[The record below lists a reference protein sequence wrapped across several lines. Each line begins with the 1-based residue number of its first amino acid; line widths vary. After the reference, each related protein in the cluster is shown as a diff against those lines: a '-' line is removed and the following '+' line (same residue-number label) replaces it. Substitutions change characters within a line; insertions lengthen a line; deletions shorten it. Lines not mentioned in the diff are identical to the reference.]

1 VRILNEDHTKRYRTH
16 QGIFSK
22 IYQQFIIRYVI
33 KMKILIYMPFASW
46 IPHLGTDLEIA
57 AKHLDVGDEV
67 HIIQCSGDLS
77 SCEPNPSHKKFR
89 CIACKYQR
97 DKGLSLINLPDQNRH
112 ELALNNFYRCL
123 DLPDFHSIEEL
134 NSFKINNVDIG
145 MAVASTLISMTRD
158 PNPNVSKFKKYIHE
172 NILMSNSIYNAIKYH
187 LQQIEP
193 DIFYLFNGRFAAIRP
208 ALRAAQDLGIKTFVH
223 ERSGNPQKY
232 TLSEDTYPHDI
243 KYKKSIIKNFWD
255 NVRPDNEKEEI
266 AKQWF
271 IDRRRGKDQ
280 GWYSFTKSQK
290 KRKMPDGFD
299 ASKRNVSIYVSSE
312 DEFAAI
318 GDWQNPIYK
327 NQTDAINAIINADL
341 DKDIRFYIRVHPNL
355 KGVDNSQTRELS
367 ELKSINSTVI
377 SADSNIDTYELMDA
391 CEKII
396 TFGSTMGIESVYWG
410 KPSILAG
417 RSLYEDLGGCY
428 IPKGNEELIDLID
441 SRLNPLSNIGALKY
455 GYFQSLAGIP
465 YKYYNPDSLFKGKFK
480 GIDLSYSV
488 NTKMKI
494 IIKCIREICPITN

>member
-1 VRILNEDHTKRYRTH
+1 
-16 QGIFSK
+16 
-22 IYQQFIIRYVI
+22 
-33 KMKILIYMPFASW
+33 MKILIYMSYSAW

-57 AKHLDVGDEV
+57 AKHLDAGDEV
-67 HIIQCSGDLS
+67 HIIQCSGDLP
-77 SCEPNPSHKKFR
+77 SCESNPSHTKFR
-89 CIACKYQR
+89 CIACRYQR
-97 DKGLSLINLPDQNRH
+97 DKGLSIINLPDQNRH

-145 MAVASTLISMTRD
+145 MAVASTLISRTRD
-158 PNPNVSKFKKYIHE
+158 PNPNVRNFKNYIHE

-193 DIFYLFNGRFAAIRP
+193 DIFYIFNGRFAAIRP
-208 ALRAAQDLGIKTFVH
+208 ALRAAQDIGIKTFVH
-223 ERSGNPQKY
+223 ERAGVLQKY

-243 KYKKSIIKNFWD
+243 EYQKKLINNFWD
-255 NVRPDNEKEEI
+255 NGQPDKEKEDI

-271 IDRRRGKDQ
+271 EDRRRGKDQ

-299 ASKRNVSIYVSSE
+299 ALKRNISIYISSE

-318 GDWQNPIYK
+318 EGWQNPIYK
-327 NQTDAINAIINADL
+327 NQTGAINAILNADT
-341 DKDIRFYIRVHPNL
+341 DENIRFYLRIHPNL
-355 KGVDNSQTRELS
+355 RGLDNSQTRELS
-367 ELKSINSTVI
+367 ELKGKNLTVI
-377 SADSNIDTYELMDA
+377 PADSKIDSYELMSA
-391 CEKII
+391 CEKVI
-396 TFGSTMGIESVYWG
+396 TFGSTVGIESVYWG

-417 RSLYEDLGGCY
+417 RSLYEDLGSCY
-428 IPKGNEELIDLID
+428 IPKDHEELIDLIN
-441 SRLNPLSNIGALKY
+441 SHLNPLSNLGAIKY

-465 YKYYNPDSLFKGKFK
+465 YIYYNPDSLFKGNFK

-494 IIKCIREICPITN
+494 IIKYIREILDNCLSHRKT

>member
-1 VRILNEDHTKRYRTH
+1 MKKR
-16 QGIFSK
+16 
-22 IYQQFIIRYVI
+22 
-33 KMKILIYMPFASW
+33 KILIYMPYATW

-57 AKHLDVGDEV
+57 ARHIDKGDDV
-67 HIIQCSGDLS
+67 HIIQCSGDLP
-77 SCEPNPSHKKFR
+77 SCETNPSHTKLR
-89 CIACKYQR
+89 CVACRYQR

-134 NSFKINNVDIG
+134 TSFEINNVDIG
-145 MAVASTLISMTRD
+145 MAVASTLISKTRD
-158 PNPNVSKFKKYIHE
+158 PNPNLCNFKNYINK

-208 ALRAAQDLGIKTFVH
+208 ALRAAQGLGIKTFVH
-223 ERSGNPQKY
+223 ERAGVLQKY
-232 TLSEDTYPHDI
+232 TLWEDTYPHDI
-243 KYKKSIIKNFWD
+243 EYQKKIINHFWY
-255 NVRPDNEKEEI
+255 NGRPDNEKEEI

-271 IDRRRGKDQ
+271 EDRRRGKDQ
-280 GWYSFTKSQK
+280 GWYSYTKSQK

-299 ASKRNVSIYVSSE
+299 ASKRNVSIYISSE

-318 GDWQNPIYK
+318 EGWQNPIYK

-341 DKDIRFYIRVHPNL
+341 DENIWFYIRIHPNM
-355 KGVDNSQTRELS
+355 KGLDNTQTKELS
-367 ELKSINSTVI
+367 ELKGKNFTVI
-377 SADSNIDTYELMDA
+377 SADSKIDSYELIDA
-391 CEKII
+391 CEKVI
-396 TFGSTMGIESVYWG
+396 TFGSTVGIESVYWG

-417 RSLYEDLGGCY
+417 RSVYEDLEGCY
-428 IPKGNEELIDLID
+428 IPKDHEEFIHLINDH
-441 SRLNPLSNIGALKY
+441 LNPLSNLGAMKY

-480 GIDLSYSV
+480 GVDLSYSV
-488 NTKMKI
+488 STKMKI
-494 IIKCIREICPITN
+494 IIKYINEILINSLNVGKT

>member
-1 VRILNEDHTKRYRTH
+1 
-16 QGIFSK
+16 
-22 IYQQFIIRYVI
+22 
-33 KMKILIYMPFASW
+33 MKILIYMPFAAW

-57 AKHLDVGDEV
+57 AKHLDAGDEV
-67 HIIQCSGDLS
+67 HIIHCSGDLL
-77 SCEPNPSHKKFR
+77 SCEQNPTHTKFR
-89 CIACKYQR
+89 CSACRYQL

-112 ELALNNFYRCL
+112 ELALNHYYRCL

-134 NSFKINNVDIG
+134 NSFEINNVDIG
-145 MAVASTLISMTRD
+145 MAVASTLVSKTRD
-158 PNPNVSKFKKYIHE
+158 PTPNVSDFKDYIHE
-172 NILMSNSIYNAIKYH
+172 NILMSNSIYNAIKYI

-223 ERSGNPQKY
+223 ERAGVLQKY
-232 TLSEDTYPHDI
+232 TLSEDTYPHDLEYQKNLI
-243 KYKKSIIKNFWD
+243 NNFWD
-255 NVRPDNEKEEI
+255 NGRPNNEKEEI

-271 IDRRRGKDQ
+271 IDRRRGKEQ
-280 GWYSFTKSQK
+280 GWYSYSKSQK

-299 ASKRNVSIYVSSE
+299 ASKRNVSIYISSE

-318 GDWQNPIYK
+318 EGWENPIYK
-327 NQTDAINAIINADL
+327 NQTGAINAILNADI
-341 DKDIRFYIRVHPNL
+341 DENIRFYLRIHPNL
-355 KGVDNSQTRELS
+355 RGLDNTQTRELA
-367 ELKSINSTVI
+367 ELNGKNLTVI
-377 SADSNIDTYELMDA
+377 PADSKIDSYELFGA
-391 CEKII
+391 CEKVI

-428 IPKGNEELIDLID
+428 IPKDHEELINLIND
-441 SRLNPLSNIGALKY
+441 RLNPLSNLGAMKY

-465 YKYYNPDSLFKGKFK
+465 YIYYNPESLFKGKFK

-494 IIKCIREICPITN
+494 IIKYISEMLNNCLSQRKT